1 MSGTSL
7 AALAGEAATYVAAEA
22 EREEVVRFVL
32 SLYEFK
38 AADVSARLD
47 LDTFRIVSM
56 RGWVG
61 EYPLRASG
69 SCSNLV
75 S

>member
-1 MSGTSL
+1 M
-7 AALAGEAATYVAAEA
+7 AAEA
-22 EREEVVRFVL
+22 EREEVVRLIL

-47 LDTFRIVSM
+47 LDTFRILSM

-61 EYPLRASG
+61 EAPLRASAPP
-69 SCSNLV
+69 CSF
-75 S
+75 